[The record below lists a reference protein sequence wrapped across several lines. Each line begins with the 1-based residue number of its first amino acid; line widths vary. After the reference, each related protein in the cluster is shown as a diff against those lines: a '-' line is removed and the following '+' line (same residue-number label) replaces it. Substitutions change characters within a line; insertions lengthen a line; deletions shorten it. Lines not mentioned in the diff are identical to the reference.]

1 MDAST
6 GWVVG
11 SEGIVRTDDGGAT
24 WTRQFWMRTDPLY
37 GISCADANTATAV
50 GVSGTILRTNT
61 GGKQLSRRAVL
72 DATFRPT

>member
-11 SEGIVRTDDGGAT
+11 SEGIVRTEDGGAT
-24 WTRQFWMRTDPLY
+24 WTRQFWMRTGPLY
-37 GISCADANTATAV
+37 GISCVDANTATAV

-61 GGKQLSRRAVL
+61 GGK
-72 DATFRPT
+72 